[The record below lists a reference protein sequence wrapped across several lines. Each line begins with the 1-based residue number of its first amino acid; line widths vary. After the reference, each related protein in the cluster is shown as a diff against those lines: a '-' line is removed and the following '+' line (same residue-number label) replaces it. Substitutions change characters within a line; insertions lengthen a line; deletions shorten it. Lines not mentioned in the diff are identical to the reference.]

1 MNKRNIN
8 INVEYLTR
16 VEGHGNIVINVKK
29 GRLETCRLDI
39 VEAPR
44 FFEGMLRDRSIFEA
58 QHITSRI
65 CGICACGHTLASIQA
80 AEDALGIT
88 PTEQTVKLRK
98 LLLHFEILDSHILHI
113 YLLVAPDLL
122 GVKSFLPLIN
132 SHNEVVR
139 RALRMK
145 KACNDMC
152 DILVG
157 RHVHPISAIV
167 GGFTK
172 LPKPKD
178 LDAMLNMFKD
188 MRSDIDATLELA
200 ALLKFPDFERDT
212 EYVALVSDDEEY
224 PLLMGDI
231 GSTDGV
237 RMNKKDYRGIT
248 NEFVVPHSSAKHA
261 KLSRESYAVGA
272 LARFNLNSEKLHPKA
287 KEVAAALGL
296 KPKCINPYLNTVAQ
310 LVECVHCLEE
320 AVSILEDLKNSSL
333 NYNEEI
339 VVGLNEQ
346 HRIPVRAGNGVG
358 AVEVPRGIL
367 FHNYQTDKN
376 GIIVNADCV
385 IPTNQ
390 NTANIEYDM
399 MKLVPEILDRS
410 DEEITLAAEMLVR
423 SYDPCISCSTHFLN
437 IKFMN
442 KSNSGS
448 FIRSDPDKREL

>member
-1 MNKRNIN
+1 MKKNLN

-16 VEGHGNIVINVKK
+16 VEGHGNIVINVKDGK
-29 GRLETCRLDI
+29 LDICRLDI

-44 FFEGMLRDRSIFEA
+44 FFEGMLRGRSIFEA

-88 PTEQTVKLRK
+88 PTEQTIQLRK
-98 LLLHFEILDSHILHI
+98 LLLHLEILDSHILHI

-122 GVKSFLPLIN
+122 GVRSFAPLIS
-132 SHNEVVR
+132 SHNDIVR

-145 KACNDMC
+145 KTCNDFC

-172 LPKPKD
+172 LPGRKD
-178 LDAMLNMFKD
+178 LDAMLD
-188 MRSDIDATLELA
+188 MLRGMRADMNATVALA
-200 ALLKFPDFERDT
+200 AALKFPEFERDT
-212 EYVALVSDDEEY
+212 EYVGLVSDDGEY

-237 RMNKKDYRGIT
+237 RMKKTDYRKIT
-248 NEFVVPHSSAKHA
+248 NEFIVPHSSAKHT

-287 KEVAAALGL
+287 KEVADRVGL
-296 KPKCINPYLNTVAQ
+296 KPKCMNPYLNTVAQ
-310 LVECVHCLEE
+310 LVECVHCLED
-320 AVSILEDLKNSSL
+320 SISLLEDLKSKAL
-333 NYNEEI
+333 NYGEEI

-346 HRIPVRAGNGVG
+346 HNIPVRAGNGVG

-367 FHNYQTDKN
+367 FHNYQTDGN
-376 GIIVNADCV
+376 GLIVNANCV

-390 NTANIEYDM
+390 NTGNIEYDM
-399 MKLVPEILDRS
+399 MKLVPEILDKNE
-410 DEEITLAAEMLVR
+410 EEITLGVEMLVR
-423 SYDPCISCSTHFLN
+423 SYDPCISCSTHLLHISFL
-437 IKFMN
+437 K
-442 KSNSGS
+442 
-448 FIRSDPDKREL
+448 